1 MEEKEPRT
9 FIRRLAK
16 ATRSTAQRDLG
27 GRTDIYSSLLC
38 HVFVS
43 LSIFISL
50 SFPLLSLFFRN
61 YLRLTSVSLSLF
73 LCKSTV
79 IRHCGLTA
87 CKPDRGIY
95 RPPAKVSSSTDHVIT
110 QASSIPSSE
119 FSRKIPRPRWFRA
132 PRHRG
137 RKSGSEETRE
147 TYNRATGRSKPYNVL
162 ANSRIHGGP
171 TFLFFLPSRIPSLRQ
186 SGYPSS
192 ENKRSRR
199 VTGFSFRNL
208 HESRYCRRFF
218 RSSSVCTIFSV
229 TTRRTRAGR
238 RLFQRDDASHY
249 C

>member
-16 ATRSTAQRDLG
+16 ATRSTAQRENSE
-27 GRTDIYSSLLC
+27 REQIYSPLLC

-43 LSIFISL
+43 LSTFISL

-61 YLRLTSVSLSLF
+61 YLRLTSVTLSLF

-132 PRHRG
+132 PRRRR
-137 RKSGSEETRE
+137 RKSGSEETRD
-147 TYNRATGRSKPYNVL
+147 GRSEPYNV
-162 ANSRIHGGP
+162 
-171 TFLFFLPSRIPSLRQ
+171 PSRI
-186 SGYPSS
+186 
-192 ENKRSRR
+192 R
-199 VTGFSFRNL
+199 VFTVAQRPVFLTLSYLPCVNPD
-208 HESRYCRRFF
+208 
-218 RSSSVCTIFSV
+218 I
-229 TTRRTRAGR
+229 R
-238 RLFQRDDASHY
+238 RLKLKDLVELPVSHFAICMKADIVAGSFDRPRFARY
-249 C
+249 FR

>member
-16 ATRSTAQRDLG
+16 ATRNTAQRDLG
-27 GRTDIYSSLLC
+27 GRTDIFAFTLSRFRLSFYLY
-38 HVFVS
+38 
-43 LSIFISL
+43 LSIL
-50 SFPLLSLFFRN
+50 SSTLSLFSQLPSAN
-61 YLRLTSVSLSLF
+61 IGHSLSLF

-132 PRHRG
+132 PRRRR

-147 TYNRATGRSKPYNVL
+147 TYIIARRKIRTLQRAL

-171 TFLFFLPSRIPSLRQ
+171 TSCFPYPLVSSLRQ

>member
-27 GRTDIYSSLLC
+27 GRTDIFAFTLSRFRLSFYLY
-38 HVFVS
+38 
-43 LSIFISL
+43 LSIL
-50 SFPLLSLFFRN
+50 SSTLSLFFRN
-61 YLRLTSVSLSLF
+61 YFRLTSVTLSLF

-132 PRHRG
+132 PRRRR

-147 TYNRATGRSKPYNVL
+147 TCNRATEDPNPNNV
-162 ANSRIHGGP
+162 
-171 TFLFFLPSRIPSLRQ
+171 PSRI
-186 SGYPSS
+186 
-192 ENKRSRR
+192 R
-199 VTGFSFRNL
+199 VFTVAQRPVFLTLSYLPCVNPD
-208 HESRYCRRFF
+208 
-218 RSSSVCTIFSV
+218 I
-229 TTRRTRAGR
+229 R
-238 RLFQRDDASHY
+238 RLKIKDLVEFLISQFA
-249 C
+249 